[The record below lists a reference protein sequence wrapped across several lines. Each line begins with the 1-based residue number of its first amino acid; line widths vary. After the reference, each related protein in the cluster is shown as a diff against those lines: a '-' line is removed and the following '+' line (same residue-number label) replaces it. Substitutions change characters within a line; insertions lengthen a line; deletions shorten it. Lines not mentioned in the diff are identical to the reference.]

1 MNLPQLIQQVIHI
14 ELIFFQFLCQ
24 FSGIFFIDGAFC
36 LFNQRQHIAHP
47 QNTGC
52 HSFRMERFKIIQL
65 FAHADVFNRLTG
77 YCQNGQGCTAT
88 GVRVQLRHQNAVDSQ
103 RIIKCLCNIDS
114 ILTGHRIDNQ
124 DGLMNFHSFLDL
136 LKLCHHIF
144 IYMKTSCSIKDHNI
158 VTILCCMLNCCLRNI
173 RRLILVSHGEHLY
186 ALLLCVDLQLLNC
199 SRTVYITCY
208 QKWFLTF

>member
-1 MNLPQLIQQVIHI
+1 MAKSKN
-14 ELIFFQFLCQ
+14 ESNNKN
-24 FSGIFFIDGAFC
+24 SGTLLTEKDGTQYFVMV
-36 LFNQRQHIAHP
+36 H
-47 QNTGC
+47 
-52 HSFRMERFKIIQL
+52 
-65 FAHADVFNRLTG
+65 
-77 YCQNGQGCTAT
+77 
-88 GVRVQLRHQNAVDSQ
+88 
-103 RIIKCLCNIDS
+103 RILS
-114 ILTGHRIDNQ
+114 GHCIDNQ

-199 SRTVYITCY
+199 SRTVNITCY